1 MKRWILM
8 LFALMMAVCMA
19 VPVLAE
25 PVADMVSVDL
35 SKVYTLTN
43 AGTENQAETF
53 TFTIEKVKVE
63 DSSFYTLETMP
74 MFENQTY
81 TIDFAQG
88 EATVEGDKNSVS
100 LDLPVYEHVGVFTY
114 KITESVGSTA
124 GVSYDSSPMY
134 LKVTVIEQ
142 NGKVRVAALHY
153 QTEDGDKT
161 ECFENVYAAG
171 SLAISKTVT
180 GNMGEKDR
188 YFTVTVTLTGQ
199 ENKTY
204 AQSYPVTG
212 GSNENNPS
220 EIAIGVPAVFYLRDG
235 ETVTLSNIPYGVTYT
250 VVEDDYTDDR
260 YDEAAYDFSDAE
272 KTVDSAQDTV
282 NITNNKGVEV
292 DTGIGLDSLPYLL
305 MLTIAMAGVAVY
317 FKKRTAKENG

>member
-161 ECFENVYAAG
+161 ECFENVYG
-171 SLAISKTVT
+171 DFPKFIFRQHIIPTC
-180 GNMGEKDR
+180 
-188 YFTVTVTLTGQ
+188 
-199 ENKTY
+199 
-204 AQSYPVTG
+204 
-212 GSNENNPS
+212 
-220 EIAIGVPAVFYLRDG
+220 FY
-235 ETVTLSNIPYGVTYT
+235 
-250 VVEDDYTDDR
+250 
-260 YDEAAYDFSDAE
+260 
-272 KTVDSAQDTV
+272 
-282 NITNNKGVEV
+282 
-292 DTGIGLDSLPYLL
+292 
-305 MLTIAMAGVAVY
+305 
-317 FKKRTAKENG
+317 